1 MRLTFALSAALLA
14 LVCAGPAGAGRYA
27 IGLEP
32 GADADAVAARVEA
45 ATGGTVQKLTP
56 FALVLSD
63 RAAVGAAGVSGVS
76 YVEHLER
83 SRRLAF
89 TPNDP
94 MFKKQWNLTA
104 IHAFDTWPVWPIKPT
119 LAPVKVAIIDS
130 GIDGGHPELESRI
143 EDAQSFVPDAPNA
156 RKDPIGH
163 GTFVAGLI
171 AAELNNSTGIAGIGF
186 PARLLVAKVVRS
198 DGTISPE
205 AEARAI
211 HWAVDHGARVVNLSL
226 AAFRNPFDPA
236 NDQYS
241 PLEQSAVDY
250 AVSRGAVVVAAVGN
264 GDGSPKMPWR
274 YASYPAALPH
284 VIGVG
289 AAAPDGSVPD
299 FSNGDQVFDDVT
311 APGAA
316 ILSTVP
322 LGLSTDRPACQGYS
336 MCGPDDFRRGDGTS
350 YAAAQVSATAAL
362 LFAQDPSLSADQVSS
377 MIERSATD
385 MTVAGGCKRCDYG
398 RDDASGW
405 GLLNVADALQ
415 QAATAPPEKDS
426 YEPNDDTGVEN
437 SARLDGARRA
447 LRATLDAWVDPTDVY
462 RVFLKAGTTLSLQL
476 DTKSAAPS
484 LSIWRP
490 GTRTLDP
497 LFGAPGKPLLRTSIA
512 AGASK
517 RVPLKAP
524 AKGWYYIQV
533 AVTPGTGQSGS
544 YTLTLAKQR
553 PTV

>member
-1 MRLTFALSAALLA
+1 MRLTFALSAALVALA
-14 LVCAGPAGAGRYA
+14 CVGPAAGGRYA

-56 FALVLSD
+56 FALVLND
-63 RAAVGAAGVSGVS
+63 RAASAAADVQGVS

-89 TPNDP
+89 APNDP
-94 MFKKQWNLTA
+94 MFKKQWNLAA
-104 IHAFDTWPVWPIKPT
+104 IHAFDTWPVWPVKPS
-119 LAPVKVAIIDS
+119 LGSVKVAIIDS
-130 GIDGGHPELESRI
+130 GIDGSHPELENRI

-171 AAELNNSTGIAGIGF
+171 AAELNNSTGIAGLGF
-186 PARLLVAKVVRS
+186 TARLLVARVVRA

-236 NDQYS
+236 NDEYS
-241 PLEQSAVDY
+241 PLEQSAIDY

-264 GDGSPKMPWR
+264 GDGAPKMPWR

-289 AAAPDGSVPD
+289 AAAADGSVPD
-299 FSNGDQVFDDVT
+299 FSNGDAVFNDVA
-311 APGAA
+311 APGTG

-322 LGLSTDRPACQGYS
+322 LGLSADRPACQGYS

-350 YAAAQVSATAAL
+350 YAAAEVSATAAL
-362 LFAQDPSLSADQVSS
+362 LFAQNPSLTSDQVSAA
-377 MIERSATD
+377 IERSATD

-405 GLLNVADALQ
+405 GLLNVTGALQ
-415 QAATAPPEKDS
+415 QAGTAVVSPDS
-426 YEPNDDTGVEN
+426 YEPNDDAG
-437 SARLDGARRA
+437 LDSYRVDGSRRV
-447 LRATLDAWVDPTDVY
+447 LKATLDAWDDPTDVY
-462 RVFLKAGTTLSLQL
+462 RVYLKAGATLSLQL
-476 DTKSAAPS
+476 DGRAAGPT
-484 LSIWRP
+484 LSVWRP
-490 GTRTLDP
+490 GTRSLDP
-497 LFGAPGKPLLRTSIA
+497 VLGAPGKPLLRTA
-512 AGASK
+512 AGPWTTKRAS
-517 RVPLKAP
+517 LKAATKGSYFVQVSVP
-524 AKGWYYIQV
+524 AGS
-533 AVTPGTGQSGS
+533 GQSGA
-544 YTLTLAKQR
+544 YALTLAKQ
-553 PTV
+553 PPAN